1 MSRFAN
7 CRMSSI
13 FLGLLLA
20 ASVSVASNAHA
31 AEAERRETFDF
42 KTWSIQRITLPQ
54 AGQPA
59 VSYYL
64 SPPKTKA
71 PLVLFVQGSG
81 CIAPFSGLGTDNRS
95 ASIFPYVGLAMG
107 GRFAVMAV
115 DKPYQTAGRQDGE
128 PNGAL
133 ECSAEFNKHYSYDT
147 WLATLRTAL
156 QHALARPDVDP
167 SRVLVVGM
175 SEGGVLAAGLARAMP
190 QVSAVALVG
199 SSGTTQLYDMIAST
213 YQGSGSDA
221 DKLKELQLIEATVKQ
236 IMAEPDSVSKFAWGH
251 TYRRWSSF
259 LAQSPAD
266 NLLQSKA
273 RVYIASGMQDKSVPI
288 LSSEAMYA
296 QLRMRGRDVTMV
308 RVPGGSHD
316 LLTEAG
322 GREQV
327 QQEYDAIVRW
337 FEGR

>member
-7 CRMSSI
+7 RCISSV
-13 FLGLLLA
+13 FLGLMLA
-20 ASVSVASNAHA
+20 ASVPLTAHA
-31 AEAERRETFDF
+31 APAEQRETFDF
-42 KTWSIQRITLPQ
+42 KTWSIQRVTLPR
-54 AGQPA
+54 AGAPA

-64 SPPKTKA
+64 SPPKKRS

-81 CIAPFSGLGTDNRS
+81 CTAPFSGLGTANRS
-95 ASIFPYVGLAMG
+95 ASIFPYVGLAMS

-115 DKPYQTAGRQDGE
+115 DKPYQLTERQDTP

-133 ECSAEFNKHYSYDT
+133 ECSADFNKHYSYDS
-147 WLATLRTAL
+147 WLATLRQAL

-167 SRVLVVGM
+167 RRVLVVGM
-175 SEGGVLAAGLARAMP
+175 SEGGVLASGLARAMP
-190 QVSAVALVG
+190 EVGAVALVG

-213 YQGSGSDA
+213 YQSSGSDA
-221 DKLKELQLIEATVKQ
+221 DKLKELQSIEATVQQ

-259 LAQSPAD
+259 LSQSPAD

-327 QQEYDAIVRW
+327 QQEYDAIIRW

>member
-7 CRMSSI
+7 RRISSV
-13 FLGLLLA
+13 FLGLILA
-20 ASVSVASNAHA
+20 ASVPLTAHA
-31 AEAERRETFDF
+31 ASAEQRETFDF
-42 KTWSIQRITLPQ
+42 KTWSIQRVTLPR
-54 AGQPA
+54 AGEPA
-59 VSYYL
+59 ISYYL
-64 SPPKTKA
+64 SPPKTRS

-81 CIAPFSGLGTDNRS
+81 CIAPFSGLGTANRS
-95 ASIFPYVGLAMG
+95 ASIFPYVGLAMS

-115 DKPYQTAGRQDGE
+115 DKPYQSTERQDTP

-133 ECSAEFNKHYSYDT
+133 ECSADFNKHYSYDS
-147 WLATLRTAL
+147 WLATLRQAL

-167 SRVLVVGM
+167 RRVLVVGM
-175 SEGGVLAAGLARAMP
+175 SEGGVLASGLARAMP
-190 QVSAVALVG
+190 EVSAVALVG

-221 DKLKELQLIEATVKQ
+221 DKLKELQSIEATVKQ

-259 LAQSPAD
+259 LSQSPAD

-288 LSSEAMYA
+288 LSSEVMFA

-308 RVPGGSHD
+308 RIPGGSHD

-327 QQEYDAIVRW
+327 QQEYDAIIRW
-337 FEGR
+337 FEQR